1 MKTLKEVKWKMSQ
14 LCAGF
19 ARVNINPPMGMPVA
33 GYYHVRLADRVLDD
47 LEANAVAVDDGKER
61 ILLVSIDLLELLSP
75 FSDPIRE
82 RIARRTGVR
91 EDHIFLACTHTHTGP
106 KLNGDEAPDLQ
117 RQYFDFLA
125 SRLEDVCDFAVRDL
139 HPARMGFGCAHAPGI
154 AFIRRYRMKDGSTR
168 TNPGINNPDVL
179 EPIGDV
185 NDAVGVVRFDR
196 EGADTILLTHFG
208 CHPDTIGGCVIS
220 ADWPGFARRTLEK
233 TLDHVRCVL
242 FNGAQGDVNHVNTA
256 PEDGDLNDLAMDF
269 DDVMRGYGHARHMG
283 RVVAGAVLLVY
294 GKVCWTSETAVR
306 AAQQVI
312 RWPSNRP
319 EPEELPQARLYDSLH
334 KAGRDSEIPYQGM
347 MLTTVVA
354 EADRMLRLEHGPDDF
369 ALRLSAAAVGPVAFA
384 GIPGEPFT
392 ETGRAVARAEGW
404 RMVLPCCCTNG
415 YENYF
420 PLMKD
425 YLDGGYEAR
434 SSLFRAGVAE
444 AVADGCLALLK
455 TLRCEGR

>member
-1 MKTLKEVKWKMSQ
+1 MRE

-19 ARVNINPPMGMPVA
+19 ARVNITPPMGMPVA
-33 GYYHVRLADRVLDD
+33 GYYQLRLAERVLDD
-47 LEANAVAVDDGKER
+47 LEANAVALTDGEER
-61 ILLVSIDLLELLSP
+61 LLLVSADLLELLSP
-75 FSDPIRE
+75 FSDPIRK
-82 RIARRTGVR
+82 RIAQRTGVP
-91 EDHIFLACTHTHTGP
+91 EDHVFLACTHTHTGP
-106 KLNGDEAPDLQ
+106 KLNGDEAPGLQ

-125 SRLEDVCDFAVRDL
+125 SRLEDACAFAIQDL
-139 HPARMGFGCAHAPGI
+139 RPARMGYGTARAPGI

-168 TNPGINNPDVL
+168 TNPGIRNPDIV
-179 EPIGDV
+179 EPLGEV
-185 NDAVGVVRFDR
+185 NDTVSVVRLDR
-196 EGADTILLTHFG
+196 DGADTILLTHFG

-233 TLDHVRCVL
+233 TLDHVQCVL

-256 PEDGDLNDLAMDF
+256 PEAGDLNDLAMDF

-283 RVVAGAVLLVY
+283 RAVAGAALQIY
-294 GKVCWTSETAVR
+294 DKVRWTEETAVR
-306 AAQQVI
+306 AAQRVI
-312 RWPSNRP
+312 RWPANRP
-319 EPEELPQARLYDSLH
+319 RPEELPLARLYDSLH
-334 KAGRDSEIPYQGM
+334 RAGRDGEIPYQGM

-384 GIPGEPFT
+384 GVPGEPFT
-392 ETGRAVARAEGW
+392 ETGRSIARAEGW
-404 RMVLPCCCTNG
+404 GMVLPCCCTNG

-434 SSLFRAGVAE
+434 SSLFSPGVAE
-444 AVADGCLALLK
+444 ALADGCLALLE
-455 TLRCEGR
+455 TLREKEGLRRAD

>member
-1 MKTLKEVKWKMSQ
+1 MRQ

-19 ARVNINPPMGMPVA
+19 GRVNITPPMGMPIA
-33 GYYHVRLADRVLDD
+33 GYYQVRLAEQVLDD
-47 LEANAVAVDDGKER
+47 LEANAVAVTDGGET
-61 ILLVSIDLLELLSP
+61 LLLISADLLELLSP

-82 RIARRTGVR
+82 RIAKRTGVR
-91 EDHIFLACTHTHTGP
+91 EDHIFLSCTHTHTGP
-106 KLNGDEAPDLQ
+106 KLNGDEAPELQ
-117 RQYFDFLA
+117 KQYFEFLA
-125 SRLEDVCDFAVRDL
+125 SRLEDVCAFALRDL
-139 HPARMGFGCAHAPGI
+139 RPARMGWGVSHAPGI

-168 TNPGINNPDVL
+168 TNPGINTPDVL
-179 EPIGDV
+179 EPIGEV
-185 NDAVGVVRFDR
+185 NDAVSVVRFDR
-196 EGADTILLTHFG
+196 EGADTILLAHFG

-220 ADWPGFARRTLEK
+220 ADWPGFARRTLET
-233 TLDHVRCVL
+233 TLDHVKCVL

-256 PEDGDLNDLAMDF
+256 PKGGALNDLTMDF

-283 RVVAGAVLLVY
+283 RAVAGAALQIY
-294 GKVCWTSETAVR
+294 DKVCWTDEQTVR
-306 AAQQVI
+306 AAQRVI
-312 RWPSNRP
+312 RWPANRP
-319 EPEELPQARLYDSLH
+319 APEELPLARRYDALH
-334 KAGRDSEIPYQGM
+334 KAGRDDEIPYQGM

-354 EADRMLRLEHGPDDF
+354 EAERMLYLEHGPDDF

-384 GIPGEPFT
+384 GVPGEPFA
-392 ETGRAVARAEGW
+392 ETGRAIARAEGW

-444 AVADGCLALLK
+444 AVADGCLELLDS
-455 TLRCEGR
+455 LRKKEQETESHEQTP